1 MTTNEKKQLIQKEL
15 QKNGGVL
22 RFAPCWVARN
32 FMQPGR
38 RLKLDP
44 RDYYA
49 YGGAKGGIDERWFAS
64 TTPADNAEF
73 TIENEGLSFVV
84 VNTSGGVEKIL
95 FREIIDLMGDKII
108 GEWMMN
114 KYGRWMM
121 FSKFFDNMGPIAH
134 HVHLKDEHA
143 ARVNMLGKPEGYY
156 FPPQQNNVYNNFPH
170 TYFGLNPE
178 ITKDDVIRCLKEWA
192 DRGDN
197 NILDLARAYR
207 LEIGTGWDVPPGV
220 LHAPGS
226 LLTYEPQRA
235 SDVSIFFQSQVEG
248 RYNSRD
254 TLVKDVPKDRHYD
267 YEYLFSILDWKLN
280 VDPNFKENRFL
291 KPVPVGDEKIM
302 AENGFSEKWVV
313 YGCGDF
319 CAKELTV
326 FPGRTVTVTDAQAYG
341 LIMMQGYGTLNKVKI
356 ETPVMI
362 RFGDL
367 TSDEMFVTEEAAKTG
382 VTIVNNSDYENIV
395 MLKHFG
401 PENPDAAHLVK
412 EHHHE

>member
-1 MTTNEKKQLIQKEL
+1 MTVNEKKQLIQNEL
-15 QKNGGVL
+15 RKNDGVL

-84 VNTSGGVEKIL
+84 AGASSGEEQIL
-95 FREIIDLMGDKII
+95 FKEIIDFMGDEII
-108 GEWMMN
+108 GESMMN

-134 HVHLKDEHA
+134 HVHLMNEHA
-143 ARVNMLGKPEGYY
+143 ANVNMLGKPEGYY
-156 FPPQQNNVYNNFPH
+156 FPPQQNNVPNNFPH
-170 TYFGLNPE
+170 TYFGLNPGVTRE
-178 ITKDDVIRCLKEWA
+178 DVIKCLKQWA
-192 DRGDN
+192 GRGDN

-248 RYNSRD
+248 RHNDRS
-254 TLVKDVPKDRHYD
+254 TLVKDVPKDKYYD

-280 VDPNFKENRFL
+280 VDPNFKENHFL
-291 KPVPVGDEKIM
+291 VPRPVMDEKAM
-302 AENGFSEKWVV
+302 SEKGFCENWVV
-313 YGCGDF
+313 YGSSHF

-326 FPGRTVTVTDAQAYG
+326 FPGRTVTITDAQAYG
-341 LIMMQGYGTLNKVKI
+341 FIMMQGYGTLNKVKI
-356 ETPVMI
+356 ETPTMI
-362 RFGDL
+362 RFGEL
-367 TSDEMFVTEEAAKTG
+367 TSDEFFVTEDAAKKG
-382 VTIVNNSDYENIV
+382 VSITNNSDYENIV

-401 PENPDAAHLVK
+401 PDNPDAQYLVK
-412 EHHHE
+412 DYNV

>member
-1 MTTNEKKQLIQKEL
+1 MTANEKKQLIQKEL
-15 QKNGGVL
+15 QTNDGIL

-49 YGGAKGGIDERWFAS
+49 YGGAKGCIDERWFAS

-84 VNTSGGVEKIL
+84 VHTSSGVEKIL
-95 FREIIDLMGDKII
+95 FREIIESMGNEII
-108 GEWMMN
+108 GEYMMN

-134 HVHLKDEHA
+134 HVHLKNEHA
-143 ARVNMLGKPEGYY
+143 ANVNMLGKPEGYY
-156 FPPQQNNVYNNFPH
+156 FPPQHNNVYNNFPH
-170 TYFGLNPE
+170 TYFGLNPDV
-178 ITKDDVIRCLKEWA
+178 TKDDVIKCLKQWA
-192 DRGDN
+192 ERGDN
-197 NILDLARAYR
+197 NILDLSRAYR
-207 LEIGTGWDVPPGV
+207 LEIGTGWDVPPGI

-226 LLTYEPQRA
+226 ILTYEPQRA

-248 RYNSRD
+248 RHNDRS
-254 TLVKDVPKDRHYD
+254 TLVKDVPKDKYYD
-267 YEYLFSILDWKLN
+267 YEYLFSILDWDLN
-280 VDPNFKENRFL
+280 VDPNFKKNRFL
-291 KPVPVGDEKIM
+291 RPLPVAEENAM
-302 AENGFSEKWVV
+302 AEKGYSEKWVV
-313 YGCGDF
+313 YGSSHF

-326 FPGRTVTVTDAQAYG
+326 FPGRSVTIADTQAYG
-341 LIMMQGYGTLNKVKI
+341 FIMMQGYGTINKVKI
-356 ETPVMI
+356 ETPNMI

-367 TSDEMFVTEEAAKTG
+367 TSDEMFVTETAAKKG
-382 VTIVNNSDYENIV
+382 VVITNSSEYENIV

-401 PENPDAAHLVK
+401 PDNPEAASLVK
-412 EHHHE
+412 T

>member
-1 MTTNEKKQLIQKEL
+1 VTINEKKLLIEKEL
-15 QKNGGVL
+15 QKNDGVL

-73 TIENEGLSFVV
+73 TIENEGLSFVTV
-84 VNTSGGVEKIL
+84 HTSSGVEKIL
-95 FREIIDLMGDKII
+95 FKEIIDFMGGQIL
-108 GEWMMN
+108 GEAVMN

-134 HVHLKDEHA
+134 HVHLMDEHA
-143 ARVNMLGKPEGYY
+143 ANVNMLGKPEGYY
-156 FPPQQNNVYNNFPH
+156 FPPQLNNVYNNFPH
-170 TYFGLNPE
+170 TYFGLNPGVS
-178 ITKDDVIRCLKEWA
+178 KDDVIRCLKEWA
-192 DRGDN
+192 GRGDN

-254 TLVKDVPKDRHYD
+254 TLVKDIPKDKHYD
-267 YEYLFSILDWKLN
+267 YEYLFSILNWKLN
-280 VDPNFKENRFL
+280 VDPNFKENHFL
-291 KPVPVGDEKIM
+291 APVPAADEKAM
-302 AENGFSEKWVV
+302 AEKGYSEKWVV
-313 YGCGDF
+313 YGSKDF

-326 FPGRTVTVTDAQAYG
+326 FPGRSVTITDSQAYG
-341 LIMMQGYGTLNKVKI
+341 LIMMQGYGTLNKAKI
-356 ETPVMI
+356 ETPNMI

-367 TSDEMFVTEEAAKTG
+367 TSDEMFVTEAAARKG
-382 VTIVNNSDYENIV
+382 AVIVNNSEYENIV

-401 PENPDAAHLVK
+401 PDNPDAARLVK
-412 EHHHE
+412 NYMV

>member
-1 MTTNEKKQLIQKEL
+1 MTNSEKKALVQSEL
-15 QKNGGVL
+15 GKNGGVL
-22 RFAPCWVARN
+22 RLAPCWVARN

-64 TTPADNAEF
+64 TTPADNAEY
-73 TIENEGLSFVV
+73 TIENEGLSF
-84 VNTSGGVEKIL
+84 IL
-95 FREIIDLMGDKII
+95 AYTPAGNAEQILLKEAIDIMGQDII
-108 GEWMMN
+108 GEYMMN

-134 HVHLKDEHA
+134 HVHLKNEHA
-143 ARVNMLGKPEGYY
+143 ANVNMLGKPEGYY

-170 TYFGLNPE
+170 TYFGLNPGTTRE
-178 ITKDDVIRCLKEWA
+178 QVINCLKIWA

-197 NILDLARAYR
+197 NILDLSRAYR
-207 LEIGTGWDVPPGV
+207 LEIGTGWDVPPGT

-226 LLTYEPQRA
+226 ILTYEPQRA

-248 RYNSRD
+248 RHNDRA
-254 TLVKDVPKDRHYD
+254 TLVKDVPRDKYYD
-267 YEYLFSILDWKLN
+267 YEYLISILDWDIN
-280 VDPNFKENRFL
+280 VDPNFKENHFL
-291 KPVPVGDEKIM
+291 LPVPVADEKQM
-302 AENGFSEKWVV
+302 AEKGYSEKWVV
-313 YGCGDF
+313 YGSSHF

-326 FPGRTVTVTDAQAYG
+326 FPGRSVTITDSQAYG
-341 LIMMQGYGTLNKVKI
+341 LIMMQGYGTLNKAKI
-356 ETPVMI
+356 ETPNMI

-367 TSDEMFVTEEAAKTG
+367 TSDEFFVTEGAAKQG
-382 VTIVNNSDYENIV
+382 VVITNNSDYENIV

-401 PENPDAAHLVK
+401 PDNAEAARLVK
-412 EHHHE
+412 TY